1 MVMNREISNSVLI
14 KECPVC
20 TSQKRTEIYNL
31 LLIPE
36 KIEERPYK
44 LNVIKC
50 LDCEHEYQALIW
62 TEDQLKNFYHQDAV
76 YFREDYVNIPESSI
90 KRFNMVLQDIRPYLK
105 SDWIHLDVGGF
116 SGHFSHFMSNYLQ
129 ESCCIDV
136 SSHLVSSNT
145 RKTKAISN
153 TLFEFSTDID
163 EARYDFISLNHT
175 LEHMTDLNKV
185 KTALIKLLK
194 PGGYLLIEIPNQSDP
209 NNSIIQYTLD
219 HIHCFSS
226 NSLCR
231 FLGKE
236 FSIKSLKSLRYEA
249 SDKIDVGETNIIRV
263 VAQKISGDD
272 VNSMQNKKKKIDK
285 IIKSIEQKIQ
295 SSSAVLV
302 WGSGYHTRLLF
313 SLSDIIW
320 NKTIKLIDSDKSRKG
335 RLLFG
340 KEVVHPTC
348 MGWKNDTY
356 VIISSFDNRNE
367 IEETAKKL
375 FPLENIIN
383 PYTFDTIMNNSR

>member
-1 MVMNREISNSVLI
+1 MNREISNSVFI

-20 TSQKRTEIYNL
+20 ASPERTEIYNL
-31 LLIPE
+31 LLMPE
-36 KIEERPYK
+36 KTNERPYM
-44 LNVIKC
+44 LNVVKC
-50 LDCEHEYQALIW
+50 LDCEHEYQTLIW
-62 TEDQLKNFYHQDAV
+62 TEDQLKNFYYQDAI
-76 YFREDYVNIPESSI
+76 YFRENYVNMPEASI
-90 KRFNMVLQDIRPYLK
+90 KRFNMVLQDIKPYLK
-105 SDWIHLDVGGF
+105 SDWTHLDVGGL
-116 SGHFSHFMSNYLQ
+116 SGHFSRFMSNYLQ
-129 ESCCIDV
+129 ASYCIDV
-136 SSHLVSSNT
+136 NSHLVSSNT
-145 RKTKAISN
+145 EKTKVIN
-153 TLFEFSTDID
+153 KTLFEFSTYAD
-163 EARYDFISLNHT
+163 EAMYDFISLNHT

-209 NNSIIQYTLD
+209 NNSIVQNTID
-219 HIHCFSS
+219 HIHCFSG

-249 SDKIDVGETNIIRV
+249 GDKIDVGESNIIRV
-263 VAQKISGDD
+263 VAQKIYRDD
-272 VNSMQNKKKKIDK
+272 VSFMQSKKEQIDK
-285 IIKSIEQKIQ
+285 IIKSIEQRIRP
-295 SSSAVLV
+295 SPDVLV

-313 SLSDIIW
+313 SMSDTIW
-320 NKTIKLIDSDKSRKG
+320 KKTLKLIDSDESRKG

-348 MGWKNDTY
+348 LERQNDTY

-375 FPLENIIN
+375 FPVERIIN
-383 PYTFDTIMNNSR
+383 PYIFDTGSLD